1 MPWDAK
7 QAAAEAVM
15 VVLTS
20 TPCSP
25 PTGVGGKPS
34 TQHCTSEG
42 PEQYPGTAYTPEP
55 EQAEVCMQ
63 VPEPEG
69 VEQRSFVQHLMSEDP
84 GHRPEVVVPVE
95 QHPPEMLTQAPV

>member
-1 MPWDAK
+1 
-7 QAAAEAVM
+7 
-15 VVLTS
+15 
-20 TPCSP
+20 
-25 PTGVGGKPS
+25 
-34 TQHCTSEG
+34 
-42 PEQYPGTAYTPEP
+42 
-55 EQAEVCMQ
+55 MQ